1 MPLKVGYKEL
11 IIIDPFNLVVW
22 RSKQYAMLLGSD
34 VSVTKIYFLVILIE
48 DIDIEG
54 LGRRI

>member
-1 MPLKVGYKEL
+1 M
-11 IIIDPFNLVVW
+11 IIIEPFNLVVC

-34 VSVTKIYFLVILIE
+34 VSVTKIYFFVILIE
-48 DIDIEG
+48 DIDVEG